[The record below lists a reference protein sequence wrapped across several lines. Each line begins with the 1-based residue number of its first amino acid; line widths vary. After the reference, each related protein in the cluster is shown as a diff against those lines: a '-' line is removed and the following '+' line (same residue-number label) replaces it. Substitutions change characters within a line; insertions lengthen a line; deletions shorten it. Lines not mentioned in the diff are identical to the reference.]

1 MKLRGRGIPR
11 SRGRSTFDL
20 RPLIPP
26 VADFYPGRYIGAAVS
41 TPEPATSDL
50 RNQLQ
55 ATLGD
60 AYALERELGG
70 GGMSRVFLAFDKA
83 LSRRVVVKVLLPD
96 LAAGVSSERF
106 RREIQ
111 LVAKLQHPHIVPIHS
126 AGESLG
132 LPYFTMP
139 FVEGESLRARIDR
152 DGELP
157 IPETVRL
164 LRDVAAALAYAHS
177 QGVIHRDIKPDNVLI
192 TAGSAVVADFG
203 VAKALSESAT
213 NGQLTTITSTG
224 MALGTPAYMA
234 PEQAVGDPAMD
245 HRVDIYAFGLTAYEM
260 LAGKSPFTG
269 RSPQAVLAAQVTED
283 PVPIQTLRPSTPAI
297 LANLVARCLAKHA
310 IDRPA
315 TAEEVLHVLDSM
327 ATPSGGL
334 VPTSATLRARR
345 SDGSADRRAW
355 AWGIGVAAVVVVA
368 FAGAAGG
375 VFLARRPRAPVLA
388 RSADSTPPPATA
400 VTPAAPKPAAMD
412 TEAAPAAADRTVR
425 HAPAPPPPAPPS
437 ADSLL
442 AVRLRAAALVARQ
455 AAADAGVGA
464 DRLARGDS
472 LLAGADS
479 LRRAGH
485 VADAGVAYSAAGA
498 AWTAAAQAARPA
510 VATSPPASPPQVAA
524 QPSAPAPVADP
535 RPAIEA
541 AVAQYAKA
549 IESRNTDRIRRV
561 YPGLTAVQERDWK
574 QFFDAV
580 GDIKAAL
587 ALGDLRVNGASATA
601 TATGTYQYDNSTT
614 HRQDEQPVTIRM
626 TFSRDSSGTWIISAI
641 H

>member
-1 MKLRGRGIPR
+1 MPGRTPIP
-11 SRGRSTFDL
+11 GRSSVRGVEACLAPTGIRPSTSDL
-20 RPLIPP
+20 RLLVPP
-26 VADFYPGRYIGAAVS
+26 VAEPESGRYIGVAVS

-60 AYALERELGG
+60 AYQLDRELGG
-70 GGMSRVFLAFDKA
+70 GGMSRVFLALDTT
-83 LSRRVVVKVLLPD
+83 LGRRVVVKVLLPD

-297 LANLVARCLAKHA
+297 LANLVARCLEKHA

-315 TAEEVLHVLDSM
+315 TAEEVLHILDSM

-334 VPTSATLRARR
+334 VPTSATLRTRR
-345 SDGSADRRAW
+345 ADGSADRRAW
-355 AWGIGVAAVVVVA
+355 GWGIGVAAVVVVA

-375 VFLARRPRAPVLA
+375 VFLARRPRAPVVA
-388 RSADSTPPPATA
+388 RSTDSTPPPAA
-400 VTPAAPKPAAMD
+400 AAIPAAPKPAAVD
-412 TEAAPAAADRTVR
+412 TEAAVRRADPQPVEHRPEPRGGRRRPDGAACACPAADDAAIGRQPAGR
-425 HAPAPPPPAPPS
+425 PASRRRARRPPGRRRRRRWLRPARPGRQSARRRRFPAP
-437 ADSLL
+437 
-442 AVRLRAAALVARQ
+442 
-455 AAADAGVGA
+455 
-464 DRLARGDS
+464 
-472 LLAGADS
+472 
-479 LRRAGH
+479 RR
-485 VADAGVAYSAAGA
+485 
-498 AWTAAAQAARPA
+498 
-510 VATSPPASPPQVAA
+510 
-524 QPSAPAPVADP
+524 
-535 RPAIEA
+535 
-541 AVAQYAKA
+541 
-549 IESRNTDRIRRV
+549 
-561 YPGLTAVQERDWK
+561 
-574 QFFDAV
+574 
-580 GDIKAAL
+580 
-587 ALGDLRVNGASATA
+587 
-601 TATGTYQYDNSTT
+601 
-614 HRQDEQPVTIRM
+614 
-626 TFSRDSSGTWIISAI
+626 
-641 H
+641 